1 MTFWQHQSVVK
12 CWQIKMKC
20 FQWVL
25 ELKKIR
31 SENNLRFQNKGNLW
45 SICKYNWDTLGWPK
59 LLGNDDIDLRIDINH
74 TDTSCVP
81 KNKDT
86 TKRNETNRSD
96 QLKEKLFIMQ
106 EIYHKPAI
114 IFRFLY
120 HYYFFSKFEFF
131 IMTFVTCYGAMFLS
145 IDILHNKWRLFF
157 AILFFV
163 FFLIFFFFTKA
174 STYTLILYRHFLPIV
189 NRGNK
194 RLPRVFEQIKIMD
207 FIQNV
212 HRI

>member
-20 FQWVL
+20 FKWVL

-59 LLGNDDIDLRIDINH
+59 LLGNDDIDLRIDIND

-81 KNKDT
+81 KNKAT

-96 QLKEKLFIMQ
+96 QLKENYLSCKKYITSQQLFSVFCI
-106 EIYHKPAI
+106 II
-114 IFRFLY
+114 IFFLNLN
-120 HYYFFSKFEFF
+120 FFYDF
-131 IMTFVTCYGAMFLS
+131 CY
-145 IDILHNKWRLFF
+145 ILNKYSLGSDVLVDWHT
-157 AILFFV
+157 AYQVEILFSS
-163 FFLIFFFFTKA
+163 FFFFCFR
-174 STYTLILYRHFLPIV
+174 LNFLFLHKSEHIHV
-189 NRGNK
+189 
-194 RLPRVFEQIKIMD
+194 D
-207 FIQNV
+207 FV
-212 HRI
+212 

>member
-1 MTFWQHQSVVK
+1 
-12 CWQIKMKC
+12 MKW
-20 FQWVL
+20 FKWVL
-25 ELKKIR
+25 ELKTIR

-120 HYYFFSKFEFF
+120 HYFFFLNLNFLLRLLLHAIERCSCRLTYCITSGDSFLPYFF
-131 IMTFVTCYGAMFLS
+131 
-145 IDILHNKWRLFF
+145 LF
-157 AILFFV
+157 
-163 FFLIFFFFTKA
+163 
-174 STYTLILYRHFLPIV
+174 SS
-189 NRGNK
+189 
-194 RLPRVFEQIKIMD
+194 
-207 FIQNV
+207 
-212 HRI
+212 